1 MKALHATADS
11 DSIRAPGGQGPSL
24 NTPHA
29 RDAVPKVWTL
39 RLRSEMGRHRLLTA
53 SGDIP
58 AHWLRPESPPKE
70 SGRAGVSLSLRDWDT
85 RKRSGTALGVL
96 RLASVEPLRVFRGR
110 GARAG

>member
-1 MKALHATADS
+1 DS

-58 AHWLRPESPPKE
+58 AHWLMPASSPPSAAE
-70 SGRAGVSLSLRDWDT
+70 GSALPARVSLLGLQVKLAGYAGRCWNSLRPQQ
-85 RKRSGTALGVL
+85 
-96 RLASVEPLRVFRGR
+96 RLTL
-110 GARAG
+110 

>member
-58 AHWLRPESPPKE
+58 AHWLSRDPQ
-70 SGRAGVSLSLRDWDT
+70 ALSLVQKLVGKAFPSAQRT
-85 RKRSGTALGVL
+85 SIPMSLPSASRSRTI
-96 RLASVEPLRVFRGR
+96 
-110 GARAG
+110 